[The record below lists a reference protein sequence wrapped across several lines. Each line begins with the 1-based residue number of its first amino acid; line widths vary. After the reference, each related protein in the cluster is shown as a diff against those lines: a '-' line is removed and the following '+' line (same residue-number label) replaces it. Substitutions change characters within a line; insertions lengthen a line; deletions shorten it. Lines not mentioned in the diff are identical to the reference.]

1 MYSGNKSWG
10 NLCVQVLNEKVFSPI
25 ARKLNTLLFHDFINI
40 CFLYVT
46 RARRSFVFIRRG
58 AEAAATKGGTRS
70 VVAAVTDTRRD
81 PQPSSLV
88 PAAAASRKARQ
99 DPEGENAE
107 TLCRTYTRDAFTRQN
122 KHCASSS
129 CVLPE
134 YCYNTEL
141 DLSSANQGKFAL
153 NWKCINPGA
162 RS

>member
-1 MYSGNKSWG
+1 M
-10 NLCVQVLNEKVFSPI
+10 QVLNEKVFSPI

-88 PAAAASRKARQ
+88 PAAAASRKATARPGRRKCRDTLPHIHARCIHTTKQ
-99 DPEGENAE
+99 
-107 TLCRTYTRDAFTRQN
+107 TLC
-122 KHCASSS
+122 
-129 CVLPE
+129 
-134 YCYNTEL
+134 
-141 DLSSANQGKFAL
+141 
-153 NWKCINPGA
+153 
-162 RS
+162 